1 MASDLGPENHLK
13 NNLDSDMLSLFS
25 SVVPGSFH
33 STNIADPVAIFA
45 TKYKYK
51 PVAQKTQ
58 PVLADLPEKLGIV
71 RNILG
76 DPLATLLMLTPNP
89 PPFTPTGRYTAER
102 RDLIDKVH
110 SDDFL

>member
-1 MASDLGPENHLK
+1 
-13 NNLDSDMLSLFS
+13 MLSLFS
-25 SVVPGSFH
+25 SVVPSSLH

-45 TKYKYK
+45 AKRKYK
-51 PVAQKTQ
+51 PVAQKTR
-58 PVLADLPEKLGIV
+58 PVLADLPEKFRIV

-76 DPLATLLMLTPNP
+76 DPLAALPTLTPNP

-110 SDDFL
+110 SDDFLWPAE

>member
-1 MASDLGPENHLK
+1 MS
-13 NNLDSDMLSLFS
+13 SLFS
-25 SVVPGSFH
+25 LVVPGSFD
-33 STNIADPVAIFA
+33 STNIADLVAIFA
-45 TKYKYK
+45 KRKYK

-58 PVLADLPEKLGIV
+58 PVLADLPEKFQIV

-76 DPLATLLMLTPNP
+76 DPLATLPTLTPNP

-110 SDDFL
+110 SDDFLWPAE